1 MAIVGTIV
9 LFVVK
14 CLGAQILI
22 KLLRCLTGAAIVK
35 KEDAMDEKHHESRQF
50 NLQLSSEISSAKAK
64 LEQESDRGASASIHQ
79 EHRLKNVTQSF
90 VNLFATHI
98 SGREEGRSENINENE
113 NDGGVENDTNY
124 EKRCC
129 DKIYVERDNGDFDCG
144 DIDGGDHVQEDHHH
158 HHHHHHHK
166 HLHSQY
172 HPQCYR
178 RYDHDGDD
186 DDDDDD
192 DDGVGGDKDDNDDD
206 HNNSDRDDSYREGA
220 CYSPTADEGVPKESN
235 MHAGCQPQNS
245 KFGLHVGNSKN
256 KENRSTENITS
267 TSNKNT
273 DDETLPESGGKTYF
287 NSQNVPLG
295 NNATNINQGARPKM
309 SSQGVPQ
316 DNVVD
321 RTHYYNSRIPSLE
334 VTGINEGFL
343 ARHTTDT
350 SLPNASNSSDFNL
363 SAESTSFALRCH
375 ASSMSKNNS
384 DMLWSLPPPHEGM
397 LRWQRPYANALQHAD
412 VGHQATT
419 PTMRFR
425 SDWQLSH
432 QPQSERNAS
441 FIPREEQWLSNHI
454 DPWTANQQQSLAHG
468 SLLRHF
474 PGATGTQD
482 GNSLN
487 RHGWMSN
494 SYGSNWHYPRNDL
507 HSSGIN
513 TSRVAWNE
521 PILTLPAV
529 KSRAPAVVPPSVT
542 LPETRPQS
550 TSSSVA
556 SNSFSSND
564 FSGLN
569 ENGQEWLE
577 YSTRLR
583 QNVSQNQENRRL
595 TSSEMVSSRREELR
609 SSNSGTQEAS
619 LAPGTS
625 QQSSL
630 ASNAND
636 DYTLAALERKVAE
649 ACAVVERV
657 MKERDERIKAKR
669 EAAQREREIR
679 ERNERE
685 ARERR
690 EREARERN
698 EREERERV
706 QRERREREARERE
719 IREREAR
726 EARERRRI
734 QEQEGEERERTVARE
749 RAPVQE
755 NLRWQCQHY
764 QRRCKVSFPC
774 CGVFYPCHRCHNGS
788 GACDAADMKAN
799 QATHVKCGNCG
810 YEEEVSNVIRMR

>member
-1 MAIVGTIV
+1 MRKANKVSKQVFLNGYTSH
-9 LFVVK
+9 K
-14 CLGAQILI
+14 SG
-22 KLLRCLTGAAIVK
+22 G
-35 KEDAMDEKHHESRQF
+35 DEGQRDD
-50 NLQLSSEISSAKAK
+50 
-64 LEQESDRGASASIHQ
+64 SDR
-79 EHRLKNVTQSF
+79 ND
-90 VNLFATHI
+90 
-98 SGREEGRSENINENE
+98 EE
-113 NDGGVENDTNY
+113 DGVEDDIHYQTTCSSDVVPTGGGYSGCCGNASDGTNNDDDDHDDDDHVNNY
-124 EKRCC
+124 
-129 DKIYVERDNGDFDCG
+129 DDNSNNNDCG
-144 DIDGGDHVQEDHHH
+144 DNDD
-158 HHHHHHHK
+158 K
-166 HLHSQY
+166 SRFY
-172 HPQCYR
+172 HGNNVHNSHTDSYNNE
-178 RYDHDGDD
+178 DD
-186 DDDDDD
+186 DDN
-192 DDGVGGDKDDNDDD
+192 DNDDD
-206 HNNSDRDDSYREGA
+206 YSNDKEQYNNINKEDNYGKESHDSL
-220 CYSPTADEGVPKESN
+220 TADEHLACESEKDSKYSAEESSLSLSFSN
-235 MHAGCQPQNS
+235 SSNDEINITENALGRPDNSTGDVKLPSMGSKTFDANNSNNQNS
-245 KFGLHVGNSKN
+245 YLGGN
-256 KENRSTENITS
+256 
-267 TSNKNT
+267 
-273 DDETLPESGGKTYF
+273 
-287 NSQNVPLG
+287 V
-295 NNATNINQGARPKM
+295 TNLNQGAKPKTT
-309 SSQGVPQ
+309 SQRITQ
-316 DNVVD
+316 DNVAD
-321 RTHYYNSRIPSLE
+321 RRYYYNSRIPSLE
-334 VTGINEGFL
+334 VTGINERFL

-363 SAESTSFALRCH
+363 SAESTSFALRRH
-375 ASSMSKNNS
+375 ASSRSKNNS
-384 DMLWSLPPPHEGM
+384 DMLWSLPPPPEGM
-397 LRWQRPYANALQHAD
+397 LRWQRPRANELQCAD
-412 VGHQATT
+412 VGYQETT
-419 PTMRFR
+419 PMMRLR

-432 QPQSERNAS
+432 QPQSE
-441 FIPREEQWLSNHI
+441 EEWLLNRI
-454 DPWTANQQQSLAHG
+454 DPRTANQQQSLAHD
-468 SLLRHF
+468 SLLRTF
-474 PGATGTQD
+474 PGAIGTQD
-482 GNSLN
+482 GKSLN
-487 RHGWMSN
+487 RQGWMSSSYDSN
-494 SYGSNWHYPRNDL
+494 SSWHYPRNDL

-513 TSRVAWNE
+513 ISRVALNE
-521 PILTLPAV
+521 PVLTLPAV

-583 QNVSQNQENRRL
+583 QIVTQNQENRRL

-619 LAPGTS
+619 LAPETL

-749 RAPVQE
+749 RALVQE
-755 NLRWQCQHY
+755 SLRWQCQHY

-774 CGVFYPCHRCHNGS
+774 CDVFYPCHRCHNGS

-810 YEEEVSNVIRMR
+810 HEEEVSTTMRMLLTSPSSLQSHKALTFNRKN